1 MKSVIFISQMN
12 QSILAILMLN
22 LYLYQ
27 LRILLNKI
35 FKYFVGYKSLDTD
48 VTASLIKLPKLT
60 EYIKSYC
67 EHSVI

>member
-1 MKSVIFISQMN
+1 
-12 QSILAILMLN
+12 MLN

-48 VTASLIKLPKLT
+48 VTASLIQLPKLT